1 MSQINNGTQ
10 QKENSNILKIL
21 EQLIIVLLILAIL
34 AIVKG
39 SMLKNLIQYQIGNL
53 TDLCRPLLISIL

>member
-39 SMLKNLIQYQIGNL
+39 SMLKNLIKYQIGNL